1 MAARWKPSVTV
12 AAIAARPRAGDAH
25 GADEYLLVE
34 EETAAGLRINNPAGH
49 LEPGESL
56 VEAVAREVLEETASA
71 FRAERLVGIY
81 LAHVDRAAGEND
93 VTYLR
98 FAFAGSVGATFP
110 SRRLDDGIVRTLWLT
125 LDELRA
131 CRERH
136 RSVLVLRSIEDAAAG
151 CAVPL
156 ERIVTDASVE
166 AAARGRDRR

>member
-12 AAIAARPRAGDAH
+12 AAIASRRRAGD
-25 GADEYLLVE
+25 GVDEYLLVE
-34 EETAAGLRINNPAGH
+34 EKTAAGLRINNPAGH
-49 LEPGESL
+49 LEAGESL
-56 VEAVAREVLEETASA
+56 VEAVTREALEETASE
-71 FRAERLVGIY
+71 FVAERLVGIY
-81 LAHVDRAAGEND
+81 QLRVDDGEGDD

-98 FAFAGSVGATFP
+98 FAFAGSAGAADA

-136 RSVLVLRSIEDAAAG
+136 RSVLVLRSVEDAAAG

-156 ERIVTDASVE
+156 DRIVTDASVR
-166 AAARGRDRR
+166 RGERAGAPR

>member
-12 AAIAARPRAGDAH
+12 AAIASRPRAGSA
-25 GADEYLLVE
+25 GAPREYLLVE

-49 LEPGESL
+49 LEAGESL
-56 VEAVAREVLEETASA
+56 AEAVVREALEETASA
-71 FRAERLVGIY
+71 FVAERLVGIY
-81 LAHVDRAAGEND
+81 LARIDDAAGDDD

-98 FAFAGSVGATFP
+98 FAFAGSAGPADP
-110 SRRLDDGIVRTLWLT
+110 ARRLDDGIVRTLWLT

-136 RSVLVLRSIEDAAAG
+136 RSALVLRSVEDADAG

-156 ERIVTDASVE
+156 ERIVTDASVH
-166 AAARGRDRR
+166 ARALPGARR